1 MIELLSV
8 SHSVLRDQGFATRV
22 ISVGQLSGLAFED
35 DTVLG
40 FVYAFDG
47 PVEMLEHWQD
57 VEKSFLQSNATRFRA
72 ANEKAWN
79 IYSVFLTSENADVEN
94 KRRIRWI
101 EEDLRF
107 TRKLTGCGLTTRHEL
122 LNVLLPL
129 VSLQQKPFLQG
140 DAFRTRLQRRLQT
153 VAGRAADALLNN
165 AVTPQEAARLL
176 RDIRES

>member
-57 VEKSFLQSNATRFRA
+57 VEKEFSSIQRHPISGSKRKGVEYLQR
-72 ANEKAWN
+72 
-79 IYSVFLTSENADVEN
+79 VFDLR
-94 KRRIRWI
+94 KRR
-101 EEDLRF
+101 
-107 TRKLTGCGLTTRHEL
+107 C
-122 LNVLLPL
+122 
-129 VSLQQKPFLQG
+129 
-140 DAFRTRLQRRLQT
+140 
-153 VAGRAADALLNN
+153 
-165 AVTPQEAARLL
+165 
-176 RDIRES
+176 